1 MDTINQK
8 DSTTSKQEQPK
19 KVQAQ
24 PKKTGVLKKLDA
36 ETAKL
41 LQSIKDKANKKSFG
55 RTIRDSEIISIGLK
69 QVTPEIIQ
77 ELQERSLT
85 TKDRL
90 NIAHEE
96 FAKKNGKISMDQF
109 LEKLLHGVVQN

>member
-1 MDTINQK
+1 MDAINQM
-8 DSTTSKQEQPK
+8 DSVISKQDHPI

-24 PKKTGVLKKLDA
+24 SKKLGVLKKLDPEA
-36 ETAKL
+36 AKL

-55 RTIRDSEIISIGLK
+55 RIIRDSEIISIALK
-69 QVTPEIIQ
+69 QVTPEILQ

-96 FAKKNGKISMDQF
+96 FMKKNGKISMDQF